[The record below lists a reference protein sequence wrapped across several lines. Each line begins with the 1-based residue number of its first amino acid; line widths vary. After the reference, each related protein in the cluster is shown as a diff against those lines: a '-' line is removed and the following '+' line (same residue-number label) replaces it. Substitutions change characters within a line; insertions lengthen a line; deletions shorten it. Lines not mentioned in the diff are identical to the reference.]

1 RVRPRPRRRAAGRDA
16 APAGSRR
23 GRRRAGILLR
33 GGDDDPIRHE
43 LVLDGLVR
51 AAGGDRNTAARVLEP
66 LIPQWPGLWPAL
78 VAAAIGRDAPPHPG
92 YHPRYHTERHPMTL
106 FVERR
111 VAELTARL
119 VTAPPVALLATPAT
133 VAGHVDPARVLG
145 LLLEAERDG
154 WQPGEAD
161 LTQAILRLPRV
172 VDRAVRATAA
182 RLVSPAGRRFA
193 GWLATPAEPRTW
205 VEEVGHQPYVSS
217 RRIAMLDPAGLPA
230 ELADPRS
237 AAERARSARNA
248 TAVALWPMIAPSHR
262 EAMAA
267 HIQPFAAAIV
277 DRGNPGTGFL
287 AGLAAADG
295 PVGPAMS
302 LTMAYALANH
312 RQTARLAA
320 GDALIELAARP
331 GWDSTGIGAK
341 VGTLATADR
350 IVLQRIVQPLAE
362 ALKAGARDTVWQVT
376 SAALPVLL
384 PAGPRPGLADLVD
397 LAANAAPRGGHSA
410 DLPGL
415 AALAAKPGRNRLT
428 EAARRLAAF
437 MPT

>member
-1 RVRPRPRRRAAGRDA
+1 
-16 APAGSRR
+16 
-23 GRRRAGILLR
+23 
-33 GGDDDPIRHE
+33 
-43 LVLDGLVR
+43 
-51 AAGGDRNTAARVLEP
+51 
-66 LIPQWPGLWPAL
+66 
-78 VAAAIGRDAPPHPG
+78 
-92 YHPRYHTERHPMTL
+92 MTL

-145 LLLEAERDG
+145 LLLQAERDG

-161 LTQAILRLPRV
+161 LAQAILRLPRE
-172 VDRAVRATAA
+172 VDPTVRAGAA

-205 VEEVGHQPYVSS
+205 VEEVRHHPYVSG

-248 TAVALWPMIAPSHR
+248 RAVALWPMIAPSHR

-267 HIQPFAAAIV
+267 HIQPFVASIV
-277 DRGNPGTGFL
+277 DCGNPGTGFL

-295 PVGPAMS
+295 PTGPAMS

-312 RQTARLAA
+312 RHTVRLAA
-320 GDALIELAARP
+320 GDALTALATRP
-331 GWDSTGIGAK
+331 DWDSTGVGAE
-341 VGTLATADR
+341 VAALAAADR

-362 ALKAGARDTVWQVT
+362 ALKAGARDAVWQVT

-415 AALAAKPGRNRLT
+415 AALAAEPGRNRLT
-428 EAARRLAAF
+428 EAARRLAAS
-437 MPT
+437 MTT